1 MFRTTEQIKEVR
13 TMTRKQKINALI
25 NSSNRENLVLYRYFL
40 NQKTD
45 AQLDTMI
52 ADVMNDMNNVILES
66 MNS

>member
-1 MFRTTEQIKEVR
+1 
-13 TMTRKQKINALI
+13 MTRKQKINALI